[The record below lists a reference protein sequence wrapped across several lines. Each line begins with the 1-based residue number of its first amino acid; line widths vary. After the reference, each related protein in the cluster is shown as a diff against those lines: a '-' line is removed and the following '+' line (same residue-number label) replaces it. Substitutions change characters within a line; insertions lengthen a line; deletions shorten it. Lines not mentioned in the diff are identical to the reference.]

1 MFQQAYPASPI
12 VWVDAGNFAAVGIAS
27 AQVRNDGIIE
37 GLNIMGYAAV
47 MLGERELAGGYE
59 AFQAMRKKATF
70 PFVSANIHF
79 EDDGATLVEPWVIH
93 KVQHGK
99 REIRIGIIGF
109 NRYNTA
115 FLKATA
121 DGRNIVIGSP
131 AKVARKLV
139 KEVRD
144 KADLVVALT
153 SLSISQA
160 RQLAREAPGLD
171 LIIGARG
178 GVLSKT
184 QDVAAGVPIVFPGNQ
199 GKYLAEVRV
208 TLPPGGEGPAIV
220 RRRNH
225 YLNRDYPQDP
235 ELQMLTQEVLG
246 AENDINRNLAAE
258 HVERAPIP
266 ATVATY
272 AGSETCGACHQ
283 DAMISWQVSRH
294 AKAFDIL
301 VAKNQDFSEECVGC
315 HTVGFGRRD
324 GFVNAKATPE
334 LIHVQCESCHGPG
347 SLHVKDSSLR
357 YGVAG
362 ARSCLGCHDPENSPD
377 FDFYISWPS
386 IRH

>member
-1 MFQQAYPASPI
+1 MFQGAYPESPL

-27 AQVRNDGIIE
+27 AKVRNEGIIQ
-37 GLNIMGYAAV
+37 GLNIIGYAAV

-59 AFQAMRKKATF
+59 TFQAMQKQATF

-79 EDDGATLVEPWVIH
+79 EDDGSTLVKPWVLH
-93 KVQHGK
+93 KVKHGE
-99 REIRIGIIGF
+99 REIRIGIMGL

-115 FLKATA
+115 FLKATR
-121 DGRNIVIGSP
+121 DGRNIVIASP
-131 AKVARKLV
+131 FKVARTLV
-139 KEVRD
+139 KEMRD
-144 KADLVVALT
+144 EVDLVVALT

-171 LIIGARG
+171 LIIGASG
-178 GVLSKT
+178 GVLSRA
-184 QDVAAGVPIVFPGNQ
+184 QDVAAGVPIVFSGNQ

-208 TLPPGGEGPAIV
+208 HLPADGEGKPGI

-246 AENDINRNLAAE
+246 KENDINRDLATE
-258 HVERAPIP
+258 HVEREPIP
-266 ATVATY
+266 LSRATY
-272 AGSETCGACHQ
+272 AGSETCGTCHLET
-283 DAMISWQVSRH
+283 MLSWKLTSH
-294 AKAFDIL
+294 ATAFDTL

-347 SLHVKDSSLR
+347 SLHVKDNSGR
-357 YGVAG
+357 YGAAG

-377 FDFYISWPS
+377 FDFYISWPR